1 MHDLTLTEGVCKREG
16 VDIWCSQLSCE
27 IKLKVPQVLPLIDV
41 VNKQGSFYVK
51 LRFLHLRNSK
61 SPSFKNYV
69 FVRKQL
75 ICNHNTNGWKKQ
87 HFRNY
92 VV

>member
-1 MHDLTLTEGVCKREG
+1 MHDLTLTEGVCKWEG

-41 VNKQGSFYVK
+41 VNKQGSFY
-51 LRFLHLRNSK
+51 LRNSK

-69 FVRKQL
+69 VVRKQL
-75 ICNHNTNGWKKQ
+75 IYNQTAHLQSQ
-87 HFRNY
+87 HKWLKETAFSQLCS
-92 VV
+92 